1 MQAMTIEQLVAAR
14 IAAKREEDKAVEARR
29 EIDAQIA
36 AILADPGKPEGA
48 VSRKLDDGTKVTA
61 TFTMTRKVDSDKLQ
75 ADWAKLPLDVQNI
88 FKWKADVSVTEM
100 RKLEGT
106 AVTTAARYYE
116 TKPGSTSIKIEV

>member
-14 IAAKREEDKAVEARR
+14 IAAKRAEEKAIEARR
-29 EIDAQIA
+29 DIDAQLA
-36 AILADPGKPEGA
+36 AIMADPAKPEGA
-48 VSRKLDDGTKVTA
+48 VSRKLEDGTKITA

-100 RKLEGT
+100 RKLEGA
-106 AVTTAARYYE
+106 AVTTAAKYYE
-116 TKPGSTSIKIEV
+116 TKPGSTSIKVEV